1 MFDFGLPELLVV
13 LVIVVL
19 LFGPGRLANIMGEVG
34 KAVHSFKESISSEE
48 SSDSVSDVYTSQ
60 SRCTENVRGMNY
72 QKSEKGQKV

>member
-48 SSDSVSDVYTSQ
+48 NSDTVSDAKTSP
-60 SRCTENVRGMNY
+60 
-72 QKSEKGQKV
+72 K